1 MMNRQFYEFWGN
13 FFTNVAQGQK
23 QLDDMS
29 AWMKQGFSGTDDL
42 TTLFQRCYGLKAP
55 EPGGALDIQSWQK
68 AIADFQQTFAQFAE
82 QWGWVTQTEHQ
93 QVLDKCAAL
102 EKKVQQQKVTI
113 TQLRGLLEQKGLGH
127 TELFQH
133 FKGALED
140 QSSQFQALMESIS
153 KAGKDKS

>member
-1 MMNRQFYEFWGN
+1 MNRQFYEFWGS

-29 AWMKQGFSGTDDL
+29 AWMKQGFSGPGDL
-42 TTLFQRCYGLKAP
+42 TALFKHCYGLKDS
-55 EPGGALDIQSWQK
+55 EPDGALNVKSWQK
-68 AIADFQQTFAQFAE
+68 AIADFQQTFTQFGE
-82 QWGWVTQTEHQ
+82 QLGWVTQTEHQ
-93 QVLDKCAAL
+93 QVLDKCSAL
-102 EKKVQQQKVTI
+102 EKKVQQQEVTI
-113 TQLRGLLEQKGLGH
+113 TQLRDLLNQKGLGH

-140 QSSQFQALMESIS
+140 QSSQFQELMESIS

>member
-1 MMNRQFYEFWGN
+1 MNRQFYEFWGN

-29 AWMKQGFSGTDDL
+29 TWMKQGFGGTDDL
-42 TTLFQRCYGLKAP
+42 TTLFQRCYGLKTP
-55 EPGGALDIQSWQK
+55 EPSGALDIQSWQK
-68 AIADFQQTFAQFAE
+68 AIADFQQTFAQLAE

-93 QVLDKCAAL
+93 KVLDNCAAL
-102 EKKVQQQKVTI
+102 EKKVQQQEATI
-113 TQLRGLLEQKGLGH
+113 TQLRDLLNQEGLGH

-140 QSSQFQALMESIS
+140 QSSQFQTLMESIS
-153 KAGKDKS
+153 KAGKNKS

>member
-1 MMNRQFYEFWGN
+1 MNRQFYEFWGN

-29 AWMKQGFSGTDDL
+29 AWIKQGFTGPDDL
-42 TTLFQRCYGLKAP
+42 TALFRRCYGLKAS
-55 EPGGALDIQSWQK
+55 EPDGSLDIQSWQK
-68 AIADFQQTFAQFAE
+68 AITDFQQTFAQFGE

-93 QVLDKCAAL
+93 KVLDNCAAL
-102 EKKVQQQKVTI
+102 EKKVQQQEATI
-113 TQLRGLLEQKGLGH
+113 TQLRDLLNQEGLGH

-140 QSSQFQALMESIS
+140 QSSQFQELMESIS
-153 KAGKDKS
+153 KAGKNKS

>member
-29 AWMKQGFSGTDDL
+29 TWMKQGFSGTDDL
-42 TTLFQRCYGLKAP
+42 TTLFQHCYGLKAP
-55 EPGGALDIQSWQK
+55 EPDDALGIQSWQK

-93 QVLDKCAAL
+93 KVLDKCATL
-102 EKKVQQQKVTI
+102 EKKVQQQEVTI
-113 TQLRGLLEQKGLGH
+113 SQLRDLLNQEGLGH

-140 QSSQFQALMESIS
+140 QGSQFQELMESIS